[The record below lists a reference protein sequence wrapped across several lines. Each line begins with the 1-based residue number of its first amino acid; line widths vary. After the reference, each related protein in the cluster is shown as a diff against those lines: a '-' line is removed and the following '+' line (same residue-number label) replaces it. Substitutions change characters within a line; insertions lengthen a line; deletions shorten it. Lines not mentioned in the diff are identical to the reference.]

1 MVIAEGEIP
10 FEGASGN
17 IKIDRNGQR
26 TVFSLDIIKVTKRG
40 LTKLGS
46 WDTEKRFT
54 YKKEEKDAFSDA
66 KDLLKNAT
74 LKVTTIINNPYMM
87 KKQPENTFV
96 GNDRYEGF
104 CKDLLEKLSER
115 FGFKFIINPVKDGG
129 YGNLKDGEWNGM
141 VGELLRRLRWLA
153 VGWMEMRLSMLLDVS
168 MCLAVWSNDS
178 GININP
184 KILCPEGR
192 PRVTTP
198 ADDRFLA
205 LSARRR
211 RSTTVPQLVVDH
223 FVASGRK
230 YCYYGAKTPSQ
241 CRSLCNATSCVCPP
255 QRTTGKGPLML
266 GKRTRFLDQAAMGFC
281 TLHRRVHI
289 HSGERFRASADL
301 EGTTHQMLSMQHS

>member
-1 MVIAEGEIP
+1 MEAPNCEVKGFSEHENHTSEKGATSDYDDYIVIQNIDNAQHIQSKHQNINWSLDQPPGFGCLNSTNFMKTSLSIP

-87 KKQPENTFV
+87 KKQPENTLV

-104 CKDLLEKLSER
+104 CKDLLEKLSEK

-153 VGWMEMRLSMLLDVS
+153 VGWMEMRLSQADAARRLNVS
-168 MCLAVWSNDS
+168 RSVVQRFWDQYQSEDS
-178 GININP
+178 ASRRHVS
-184 KILCPEGR
+184 GR

-198 ADDRFLA
+198 ADDHFLT

-230 YCYYGAKTPSQ
+230 
-241 CRSLCNATSCVCPP
+241 
-255 QRTTGKGPLML
+255 
-266 GKRTRFLDQAAMGFC
+266 
-281 TLHRRVHI
+281 
-289 HSGERFRASADL
+289 
-301 EGTTHQMLSMQHS
+301 